1 MAMSPR
7 GGLLPVLAGVVVATA
22 VSFVVAAFF
31 IKRSNSNFDESQLQ
45 DAKDR
50 VKELKNVAPK
60 TNVKR
65 IIFACDAGMGSSA
78 MGATTLRNKLKKA
91 GLNIEVVNF
100 AVNEVPVDAE
110 IVVTHESLTDRA
122 RSRAPK
128 AEHISIKNFMNAPEY
143 DALVKR
149 LS

>member
-1 MAMSPR
+1 M
-7 GGLLPVLAGVVVATA
+7 LTLNT
-22 VSFVVAAFF
+22 
-31 IKRSNSNFDESQLQ
+31 II
-45 DAKDR
+45 
-50 VKELKNVAPK
+50 KELKNVSAR
-60 TNVKR
+60 TNVSR

-100 AVNEVPVDAE
+100 AINEVPVDAE